1 MSNVKHGDGTP
12 TVLVV
17 DDDVETAGIYT
28 ESLADEYT
36 VLTAHSG
43 EEALRLVNPDVDV
56 VLLDRRMPGI
66 SGDDVLRT
74 IRERNLDCRVV
85 MVTGIPPDMEILD
98 LPFDDYLV
106 KPISTGAI
114 HDAVARMLV
123 RRECD
128 DTMQEAVALVTKMA
142 TLEAKMTI
150 QELEASTE
158 YSALREELAEL
169 REETDIT
176 GPEGDIYSELATEK
190 MRALFA

>member
-1 MSNVKHGDGTP
+1 MSNVEPNSDTP

-28 ESLADEYT
+28 ESLAEEYT
-36 VLTAHSG
+36 VSTAHSG
-43 EEALRLVNPDVDV
+43 EEALTLLNPDVAV
-56 VLLDRRMPGI
+56 VLLDRRLPGI
-66 SGDDVLRT
+66 SGDDVLKK
-74 IRERNLDCRVV
+74 IRERTADCRVV
-85 MVTGIPPDMEILD
+85 MVTGITPDIEILD

-106 KPISTGAI
+106 KPVSTETI
-114 HDAVARMLV
+114 HDTVARMLV

-150 QELEASTE
+150 PELEASSE
-158 YSALREELAEL
+158 YTALRAELAEL
-169 REETDIT
+169 REETDIE
-176 GPEGDIYSELATEK
+176 GPDGEIYSELAAEK